1 MPGSK
6 KKYPTRKL
14 SRLYKIF
21 GVQFP
26 EDMPKLERS
35 ETINLNTHTQSELRH
50 MPGMMEYMS
59 DAQNP
64 NTSELK
70 SYLTKV
76 SKSNNDWVQ
85 QSDAIRVLTPEID
98 RSAEIMV
105 SSILS
110 PTDMQSDT
118 VNVICDGTDLGEE
131 IETKVGEE
139 LTNYFNDK
147 LELGDLVYRY
157 TREALYGSGSCAIM
171 VLPPRNIDILNN
183 AVDNDLIKAGVLK
196 TSKKS
201 RQKVTADNTALMSPS
216 MESAFASTESLIG
229 TSKADT
235 ISMEA
240 MIEQDFLM
248 SIEASNPFIG
258 VKPSEVVTKSKEART
273 QILNLFKDSKSHFVM
288 SSDISGLRKG
298 KDHLSDVTS
307 KLTEDIEKH
316 FLFDKDS
323 PTFLIDPDDSE
334 SEIKNPAIIEIPTRA
349 VVPVIIP
356 GSPDKHVGYFVLV
369 DQWGT
374 PMVEGEGNNP
384 PGFGPKKLTESATQ
398 AAFGAPNLYRF
409 GSNIT
414 DEQRYDI
421 TNTIFGITFKHLM
434 ENKLD
439 DFGLSGTTIGEYDAV
454 TACMFRNL
462 LMRKKCVLVFV
473 PEPLMVYY
481 RFDHRPDG
489 TGKSITES
497 MNTMLALRTVLLMS
511 YIMAATEN
519 SIDNKVISVAVDEKQ
534 TNLQQYLDMVR
545 NAYVAKRMMRFDIN
559 PLTVQQDLIQKSLTI
574 LPKGIKGISDSLD
587 VQTEHRSSGAIMPDD
602 GLLEKITNWIITW
615 LQVPHSALN
624 HLSENEYSRSVAS
637 TNLFFS
643 NNVKGKQKIVIKH
656 TSKFIRLYTRYSPY
670 LKDKLINILKTTEK
684 TAKDAASGEAAN
696 GSPKSNINVEVND
709 ESIRKNLSKIISCIK
724 TTLPSPKIVVDK
736 AQYDEID
743 KYIDTVEKIC
753 DFIYHDDLIAGE
765 NISDLTDTLKMMK
778 ANVRSGMV
786 RDYIDNIGFQSSY
799 ELPYPEDINFNDTR
813 DLIQLLSNQRKGI
826 NDWMTFIVEKAK
838 STDLDNPEGTDNSNP
853 DDSGSYGNDDMGGGS
868 EGPGTDSGMNED
880 YGVPS
885 PPGDEDMGG
894 PGEGTPNEQE
904 DENEGVPAPPGDEEN
919 PQEGGEQQ
927 NKEDDFE
934 NVPPPPSF

>member
-1 MPGSK
+1 MPGYK
-6 KKYPTRKL
+6 KKYPVRKL
-14 SRLYKIF
+14 ARLYRIF

-26 EDMPKLERS
+26 EDMPKLEHS
-35 ETINLNTHTQSELRH
+35 DIINLNTHTQAELRH
-50 MPGMMEYMS
+50 MPGMMEYVS
-59 DAQNP
+59 GNQNP

-76 SKSNNDWVQ
+76 SKSNNDWIQ
-85 QSDAIRVLTPEID
+85 QADAIRILTPEID

-118 VNVICDGTDLGEE
+118 INIICDGSDLGEE
-131 IETKVGEE
+131 IEQKVGEE
-139 LTNYFNDK
+139 LTNFFNDQ
-147 LELGDLVYRY
+147 LEIGDLVYKY

-171 VLPPRNIDILNN
+171 VLPPRNIDILNR

-196 TSKKS
+196 SSKKGTAKIS
-201 RQKVTADNTALMSPS
+201 ADNTSLVSAS
-216 MESAFASTESLIG
+216 MESAFASTESFF
-229 TSKADT
+229 TSVGSSSEYLEAEIESDFRFAIEAANPMVGMKAD
-235 ISMEA
+235 
-240 MIEQDFLM
+240 
-248 SIEASNPFIG
+248 
-258 VKPSEVVTKSKEART
+258 EVITKSAEARK
-273 QILNLFKDSKSHFVM
+273 QILNLFKDSKSHIVM
-288 SSDISGLRKG
+288 SSDLSGLRRG
-298 KDHLSDVTS
+298 KDHLADTVS
-307 KLTEDIEKH
+307 KLSEDIEKH
-316 FLFDKDS
+316 FLFDQSS
-323 PTFLIDPDDSE
+323 PTFLVDSE
-334 SEIKNPAIIEIPTRA
+334 MDMSDKNPAIIEIPTRA

-356 GSPDKHVGYFVLV
+356 GSPDKHIGYFILV
-369 DQWGT
+369 DQWGN

-421 TNTIFGITFKHLM
+421 TNTIFGITFKHLI
-434 ENKLD
+434 ESKLN
-439 DFGLSGTTIGEYDAV
+439 DFGLTGTTIGEYDAI
-454 TACMFRNL
+454 TSCMFRNL
-462 LMRKKCVLVFV
+462 LNRKKCVLVFV

-519 SIDNKVISVAVDEKQ
+519 SVDNKIISVAVDEKQ
-534 TNLQQYLDMVR
+534 TNLQQYLDMIR

-587 VQTEHRSSGAIMPDD
+587 VQTEHRQTGAIAPDD

-624 HLSENEYSRSVAS
+624 QLSENEYSRSVAS

-656 TSKFIRLYTRYSPY
+656 STKFIRLYTKHSPY
-670 LKDKLINILKTTEK
+670 LRDKIVGILKSTEK
-684 TAKDAASGEAAN
+684 TAKDNASSEADT
-696 GSPKSNINVEVND
+696 SPKSKINVETND
-709 ESIRKNLSKIISCIK
+709 DGINKNLMKLISCIK

-736 AQYDEID
+736 AQYEEIE
-743 KYIDTVEKIC
+743 KYLDTVEKIC
-753 DFIYHDDLIAGE
+753 DYIYNDDLVAGSE
-765 NISDLTDTLKMMK
+765 QTQELADVLKMMR
-778 ANVRSGMV
+778 ANIRSNMV
-786 RDYIDNIGFQSSY
+786 RDYVDNIGFQSSY
-799 ELPYPEDINFNDTR
+799 DLPYPEDINFKNTH
-813 DLIQLLSNQRKGI
+813 DLIQLLSNQKKGI
-826 NDWMTFIVEKAK
+826 VDWMTFIAQKAK
-838 STDLDNPEGTDNSNP
+838 SDDLENPEGSDTGSSG
-853 DDSGSYGNDDMGGGS
+853 DDSYGNDYGGS
-868 EGPGTDSGMNED
+868 YGSDNPEDSGMDEN

-885 PPGDEDMGG
+885 PPGTEEEGAPADET
-894 PGEGTPNEQE
+894 PTETEGET
-904 DENEGVPAPPGDEEN
+904 EGVPNPPDVEESTPEEGNAGGNEEN
-919 PQEGGEQQ
+919 F
-927 NKEDDFE
+927 ED
-934 NVPPPPSF
+934 VPPPPSF

>member
-14 SRLYKIF
+14 ARLYKIF

-26 EDMPKLERS
+26 EDMPKLEQS
-35 ETINLNTHTQSELRH
+35 DDINLNTHTQSELRH
-50 MPGMMEYMS
+50 MPGMMEYVHE
-59 DAQNP
+59 DQNP
-64 NTSELK
+64 NVTELK

-76 SKSNNDWVQ
+76 SKSNNDWIQ

-118 VNVICDGTDLGEE
+118 INVICDGSDLGEE
-131 IETKVGEE
+131 IEAKVGEE
-139 LTNYFNDK
+139 LTNFFNDK
-147 LELGDLVYRY
+147 LELGDLIYRY
-157 TREALYGSGSCAIM
+157 TREALYGSGSCSIL
-171 VLPPRNIDILNN
+171 VLPPKNIDILNS

-196 TSKKS
+196 SSPKKRSKI
-201 RQKVTADNTALMSPS
+201 TADNTSLVAPS
-216 MESAFASTESLIG
+216 MESAFVSTEAMTIG
-229 TSKADT
+229 GSKA
-235 ISMEA
+235 SMEA
-240 MIEQDFLM
+240 MEQAIEYDLLC
-248 SIEASNPFIG
+248 SIEASNPFVGLHPNDI
-258 VKPSEVVTKSKEART
+258 VTKSKEARSK
-273 QILNLFKDSKSHFVM
+273 IMGLFRDSKSHFVM
-288 SSDISGLRKG
+288 SSDITGLRRG
-298 KDHLSDVTS
+298 KDHLSDVAS
-307 KLTEDIEKH
+307 KLSEDIEKH
-316 FLFDKDS
+316 FLYDKDTPAFMLDS
-323 PTFLIDPDDSE
+323 SDDE
-334 SEIKNPAIIEIPTRA
+334 SETTNPAIIEIPTRA

-356 GSPDKHVGYFVLV
+356 GSPDKHIGYFILV
-369 DQWGT
+369 DQWGN
-374 PMVEGEGNNP
+374 PMVDGEGTNP
-384 PGFGPKKLTESATQ
+384 PGFGPRKLTEAATQ

-409 GSNIT
+409 GSKIT

-421 TNTIFGITFKHLM
+421 TNTIFGLTFKHLVD
-434 ENKLD
+434 NKLEEM
-439 DFGLSGTTIGEYDAV
+439 GLGGTSIGEYDAV
-454 TACMFRNL
+454 TSCMFRNL

-534 TNLQQYLDMVR
+534 TNIQQMLDMVR
-545 NAYVAKRMMRFDIN
+545 NAYVAKKMMRFDIN

-574 LPKGIKGISDSLD
+574 LPKGIKGLSDSLD
-587 VQTEHRSSGAIMPDD
+587 VQTEHRQTGAVAPDD

-624 HLSENEYSRSVAS
+624 HLSENEYSRSVAT

-643 NNVKGKQKIVIKH
+643 NNVKSKQKVVIKH
-656 TSKFIRLYTRYSPY
+656 STKFIRLYTRYSPF
-670 LKDKLINILKTTEK
+670 LREKLSNILKTTEK
-684 TAKDAASGEAAN
+684 TSKDASSEAAN
-696 GSPKSNINVEVND
+696 GSPKSNINIETND
-709 ESIRKNLSKIISCIK
+709 DSIRKNLKKIIGCIK

-736 AQYDEID
+736 AQYEEID
-743 KYIDTVEKIC
+743 KYLDTVEKVC
-753 DFIYHDDLIAGE
+753 DYIYHDDLIAGE
-765 NISDLTDTLKMMK
+765 PVSALSDTLKMMK

-799 ELPYPEDINFNDTR
+799 EIPYPEDIGFGDTKN
-813 DLIQLLSNQRKGI
+813 LIQLLSNQRKGI
-826 NDWMTFIVEKAK
+826 LDWMTFIVEKAK
-838 STDLDNPEGTDNSNP
+838 SDDLDQPNDMGGGNP
-853 DDSGSYGNDDMGGGS
+853 DDAGSYGNDMGGGS
-868 EGPGTDSGMNED
+868 GEPGSDDSGMNED

-894 PGEGTPNEQE
+894 PEEGTPNEGG
-904 DENEGVPAPPGDEEN
+904 DENEGVPAPPDTEEN
-919 PQEGGEQQ
+919 PEGQEQ
-927 NKEDDFE
+927 NNEENFED
-934 NVPPPPSF
+934 VPPPPSL